1 VGRAASL
8 TESRM
13 RDNLDLQQ
21 QPITDFQRQL
31 VNENAVASIECEVD
45 DAFKQNS

>member
-1 VGRAASL
+1 
-8 TESRM
+8 M

-31 VNENAVASIECEVD
+31 VNENAAALLSTECG
-45 DAFKQNS
+45 